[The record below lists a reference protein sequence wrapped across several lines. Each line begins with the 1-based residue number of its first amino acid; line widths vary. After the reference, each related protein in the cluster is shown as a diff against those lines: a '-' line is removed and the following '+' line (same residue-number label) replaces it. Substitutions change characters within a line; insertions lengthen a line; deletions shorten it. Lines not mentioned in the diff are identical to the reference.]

1 MNITVNGDNV
11 EFNGSTITD
20 LVTQLSLTGRRL
32 AVEVNRDIVP
42 KSEHGEYRLSEGDN
56 VEIVHA
62 IGGG

>member
-1 MNITVNGDNV
+1 MNITVNGDNLA
-11 EFNGSTITD
+11 FSGSTIAD
-20 LVTQLSLTGRRL
+20 LVSELALTGRRL

-42 KSEHGEYRLSEGDN
+42 KSQHGEFRLNEGDE